1 MTVNKINRN
10 EILEYLKI
18 MEWNLIDMLST
29 PTIVRKKPMPI
40 TKVM

>member
-10 EILEYLKI
+10 EILEYMKI

-29 PTIVRKKPMPI
+29 PTIVRKKPMPT